1 MHILLPPYPKRGTSV
16 NIAVLAGGLSP
27 ERDVSLVSG
36 GLIARA
42 LAGRGHKILLLD
54 LYEGVDTAADP
65 RTLFSSDVS
74 AAGRI
79 AESIP
84 DLDALRARHAGRRA
98 EIGPGVLEVCAAAD
112 VVFLALHGG
121 MGEDGHIQATLDSF
135 GIRYTGSG
143 ATGSLLAMDKDLSKR
158 MLARAGVPTAPWV
171 YYDASSDSP
180 RRVLDEIGLPCVV
193 KPGGCGSSVGVSM
206 VSGAEELDTAISE
219 AVRYQPTLVIERRI
233 YGREFS
239 VGVLGDTVLPP
250 IEIIPRHGFYDYKNK
265 YQSNMTREV
274 CPAGLTEAQLAR
286 VSDYTRR
293 AFRCLRLSGYA
304 RGDFIM
310 DETGEFWC
318 LEFNT
323 LPGMTPISLLPQEAA
338 AVGISYG
345 ELCERI
351 VDLALQ

>member
-1 MHILLPPYPKRGTSV
+1 M

-42 LAGRGHKILLLD
+42 LAERGHKILLID
-54 LYEGVDTAADP
+54 LYEGLNPTCDP
-65 RTLFSSDVS
+65 LSLFSTDVEQS
-74 AAGRI
+74 GRI
-79 AESIP
+79 DETVP
-84 DLDALRARHAGRRA
+84 DLDALRARHAGRRS
-98 EIGPGVLEVCAAAD
+98 EIGPGVLEVCSAAD

-143 ATGSLLAMDKDLSKR
+143 YVGSLLAMDKDISKR
-158 MLARAGVPTAPWV
+158 MLARAGIPTAPWI
-171 YYDASSDSP
+171 YYNAAIDSP
-180 RRVLDEIGLPCVV
+180 SRVTAEIGLPCVV
-193 KPGGCGSSVGVSM
+193 KPGGCGSSVGVSI
-206 VSGAEELDTAISE
+206 VENETQLADAISV
-219 AVRYQPTLVIERRI
+219 ACKYQSDLVIERKI
-233 YGREFS
+233 CGREFS
-239 VGVLGDTVLPP
+239 VGILGDTALPP
-250 IEIIPRHGFYDYKNK
+250 IEIIPLHGFYDYKNK
-265 YQSNMTREV
+265 YQSSMTREV
-274 CPAGLTEAQLAR
+274 CPADLTPQQVER
-286 VSDYTRR
+286 VSDYALR
-293 AFRCLRLSGYA
+293 AFRCLRLRGYA

-310 DETGEFWC
+310 DDNGEFWC

-351 VDLALQ
+351 VDMVLKA